1 LNLKL
6 LLILLVLAIPAI
18 ATAQSTD
25 IVGTIESAVDQA
37 FKDISTSSRIA
48 VIHIQA
54 TSNEST
60 FIINE
65 LEHILVTRGYRVV
78 DRAEI
83 DRVRHEQ
90 ELQYSGEV
98 DDNTAVSLGKFIGT
112 DLVVTGAVTSIEQLR
127 RLRLKVIETQTT
139 IIKGSALVTLSDTQP
154 NRPPTTPDRPQV
166 TRVTITPSTIT
177 VNRGETQLFRAT
189 VSGSGNILQ
198 NVTWSVMGATN
209 SNTRISTGGLLSIP
223 ANETA
228 PTLIITAT
236 SHSDPSKSETAT
248 VTVTN
253 NALRVTG
260 VSVSPNQIEV
270 VKGTTQQ
277 FTAIVNGSNNP
288 SQAVTWSIIGST
300 SSGTGIS
307 TNGLLMV
314 AINETATSL
323 TVRATSNAD
332 PSRAGSSTVT
342 FPKPPATVT
351 SVTIFPSQA
360 TVTKGKTLQLTAT
373 VVGTNDPSQTVNWE
387 VIGAADSGTH
397 INSNGLL
404 TVSPNETAT
413 KISVKATST
422 ADLTKA
428 QLCLVTVKN
437 PPPPTHV
444 AFKIAGGLGIGFI
457 QQTPEAITSTGMPV
471 NFNMGVSV
479 NISPGNSALVF
490 EPGIRF
496 RQIGTEYN
504 YDISP
509 TLTDISNK
517 ETYNYIDI
525 FTKLK
530 IDFNNTIQP
539 YVGLS
544 VGFLGSANGKF
555 ELGSYTTET
564 DIKGQCNSTAFDL
577 LLGADFLIGDHFLLG
592 GECDLGITN
601 IWVDEY
607 SDLKTIE
614 VMLNVGYR
622 F

>member
-1 LNLKL
+1 MRMRFL
-6 LLILLVLAIPAI
+6 LALIVLCIPAL
-18 ATAQSTD
+18 ATAQSAD

-54 TSNEST
+54 TSDEMNT
-60 FIINE
+60 FITNE
-65 LEHILVTRGYRVV
+65 LEHILVTRGFRVV
-78 DRAEI
+78 DRVEI

-98 DDNTAVSLGKFIGT
+98 DDNTAVNLGKFIGA

-139 IIKGSALVTLSDTQP
+139 IIKGSAAVTLSDTQP
-154 NRPPTTPDRPQV
+154 NRPPTTPGRPQV
-166 TRVTITPSTIT
+166 TRVTINPSTTT

-189 VSGSGNILQ
+189 VTGTGSITQ

-209 SNTRISTGGLLSIP
+209 SNTRINTEGLLSIP

-253 NALRVTG
+253 DAPRVMG

-277 FTAIVNGSNNP
+277 FTATVNGSNNP
-288 SQAVTWSIIGST
+288 SQAVSWSVTGGV

-332 PSRAGSSTVT
+332 RNRVGVANVT
-342 FPKPPATVT
+342 FPKPPAIVRDVAI
-351 SVTIFPSQA
+351 SPSQA
-360 TVTKGKTLQLTAT
+360 TVIKGKTLQFAAT
-373 VVGTNDPSQTVNWE
+373 VIGTNDPSQSVNWE
-387 VIGAADSGTH
+387 VIGAADSGTR
-397 INSNGLL
+397 INPSGLL
-404 TVSPNETAT
+404 SVAPNETAT
-413 KISVKATST
+413 RISVRATST
-422 ADLTKA
+422 EDLTKA
-428 QLCLVTVKN
+428 HTSVVAVKD

-471 NFNMGVSV
+471 NFNVGASL
-479 NISPGNSALVF
+479 NIWRGNSALVF
-490 EPGIRF
+490 EPGVRF

-504 YDISP
+504 YDIGNF
-509 TLTDISNK
+509 DVSNK

-525 FTKLK
+525 FTKIK
-530 IDFNNTIQP
+530 VDFANIVQP
-539 YVGLS
+539 YAGVA
-544 VGFLGSANGKF
+544 VGFLGSANGTF

-577 LLGADFLIGDHFLLG
+577 LLGADFLIGDHFVIG
-592 GECDLGITN
+592 GECDLGLTN
-601 IWVDEY
+601 IWGDGY

-614 VMLNVGYR
+614 IMLNIGYR